1 MSMMTTMLF
10 LGMGTP
16 PAGAQGQQG
25 GGGMLM
31 MGYMVIIF
39 ALFYFMMIRPQQK
52 REKERRAMMDGIK
65 VGDRVMFCGGMIGVV
80 VAVKDQMMSVKVS
93 ETTKVDIVRSAVIR
107 VLGKDEIPANVEN
120 K

>member
-1 MSMMTTMLF
+1 
-10 LGMGTP
+10 
-16 PAGAQGQQG
+16 
-25 GGGMLM
+25 MLM

-52 REKERRAMMDGIK
+52 REKARRAMVDSLK

-80 VAVKDQMMSVKVS
+80 ATVKDQELVIKVS
-93 ETTKVDIVRSAVIR
+93 ETTKVEIVRGAVIR
-107 VLGKDEIPANVEN
+107 VLGKDEVPVDVDA

>member
-16 PAGAQGQQG
+16 PAGGQGQG
-25 GGGMLM
+25 GSGMLM

-52 REKERRAMMDGIK
+52 REKERRAMVDSIK
-65 VGDRVMFCGGMIGVV
+65 AGDRVMFCGGMIGI
-80 VAVKDQMMSVKVS
+80 VATVKDQMLVIKVS

-107 VLGKDEIPANVEN
+107 VLGKDEVPASVET

>member
-1 MSMMTTMLF
+1 MTALTTMMMF
-10 LGMGTP
+10 GMGTP
-16 PAGAQGQQG
+16 PAGGQGQQG
-25 GGGMLM
+25 SGMLM

-52 REKERRAMMDGIK
+52 REKERKKLVESLK

-80 VAVKDQMMSVKVS
+80 ASLKDQTLVIKVADS
-93 ETTKVDIVRSAVIR
+93 TKVEIVRGAVLR
-107 VLGKDEIPANVEN
+107 VLGKDEIPGDVEN

>member
-1 MSMMTTMLF
+1 MNMMMTQLF
-10 LGMGTP
+10 LGMGAP
-16 PAGAQGQQG
+16 PAGASGQGSS
-25 GGGMLM
+25 GMLM

-52 REKERRAMMDGIK
+52 REKARRAMVDSLK

-80 VAVKDQMMSVKVS
+80 ATVKDQALVIKVS
-93 ETTKVDIVRSAVIR
+93 ETTKVEIVRGAVIR
-107 VLGKDEIPANVEN
+107 VLGKDEVPVDVDA

>member
-1 MSMMTTMLF
+1 MSMMTTMMF
-10 LGMGTP
+10 LGMGAP
-16 PAGAQGQQG
+16 PAGAQGQG

-52 REKERRAMMDGIK
+52 REKARRAMVDSLK
-65 VGDRVMFCGGMIGVV
+65 VGDRVMFCGGLIGVV
-80 VAVKDQMMSVKVS
+80 AAVKDQLLTIKVS
-93 ETTKVDIVRSAVIR
+93 DTTKVDVVRGAVVR
-107 VLGKDEIPANVEN
+107 VLGKDEIPTDLEN

>member
-16 PAGAQGQQG
+16 PAGGGQG
-25 GGGMLM
+25 GSGMLM

-52 REKERRAMMDGIK
+52 REKERRAMVASIK
-65 VGDRVMFCGGMIGVV
+65 AGDRVMFCGGMIGVV
-80 VAVKDQMMSVKVS
+80 ATVKDQALTIKVS
-93 ETTKVDIVRSAVIR
+93 DTTKVEIIRGAVIR
-107 VLGKDEIPANVEN
+107 VLGKDEVPVDVEN